1 MVQTITWNERS
12 WSDRRPPKK
21 DASAPPGRSGT
32 ETKLGEELPQLA
44 NGVRQR
50 ELFLSDLA

>member
-1 MVQTITWNERS
+1 MVQTITWSERS